1 MKKNDNYHHG
11 NLRQA
16 LIDAAFDV
24 VVELGR
30 DAVSL
35 RELAN
40 TLNVSRGAPYRH
52 FPDKDSLLAAVA
64 SKGFILMSETLE
76 PLESRL
82 GTDLSVTEIGKAF
95 LEFAE
100 GNPLLFQVMF
110 DPGLMSQA
118 VPDSE
123 FGEAL
128 EAVYN
133 RVSALVKSRL
143 QIEDEMQ
150 LKQQMVAMWST
161 LYGYAHLRHAEML
174 KPYMVAGV
182 AKDEIEKAV
191 LTTAFSWTGK
201 SRIENCV

>member
-100 GNPLLFQVMF
+100 GKPLLFQVMF
-110 DPGLMSQA
+110 DPGLMLQA

-201 SRIENCV
+201 SRIEKCV